1 MNKKKKLA
9 SRLQAMAEQFKR
21 GKGHLP
27 PDPEQSNHMRA
38 AFANVAIAAFLEA
51 NRGDREDALDFLLNG
66 LMHLCDRDPILGEFN
81 DRVERAF
88 DHYKEETATDAEYAR
103 AWK

>member
-9 SRLQAMAEQFKR
+9 SRLQAMVEQFKR

-38 AFANVAIAAFLEA
+38 ALANVAIAAFLEA
-51 NRGDREDALDFLLNG
+51 SSGDISEIRKTSSRVRRGLHHRFHITGTRHPPRPSLHTARDRRA
-66 LMHLCDRDPILGEFN
+66 HLQSPESSQ
-81 DRVERAF
+81 
-88 DHYKEETATDAEYAR
+88 
-103 AWK
+103 